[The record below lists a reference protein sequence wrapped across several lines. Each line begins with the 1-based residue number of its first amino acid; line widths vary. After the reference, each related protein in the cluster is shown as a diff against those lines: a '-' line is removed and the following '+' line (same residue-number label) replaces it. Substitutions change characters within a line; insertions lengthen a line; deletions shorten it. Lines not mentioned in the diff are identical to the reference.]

1 MALTTFKPLDF
12 EEYVAFDNGTDERY
26 ELVHG
31 GLVLMNPPT
40 GRHSAI
46 IELIHDH
53 FKAEIARKAHPWVSR
68 RDIGVRVDINGSR
81 LPDLCVMT
89 LEQEQAILEVSAVLQ
104 SPPVLVVEVV
114 SPSTAT
120 TDYRAKRSEYAVR
133 GIPEYWIADPVETK
147 VSVLILSEGFY
158 DLVEFRD
165 NEQIVSPTFVELTL
179 STAQIFGT
187 ARS

>member
-1 MALTTFKPLDF
+1 MNF
-12 EEYVAFDNGTDERY
+12 
-26 ELVHG
+26 G
-31 GLVLMNPPT
+31 G
-40 GRHSAI
+40 
-46 IELIHDH
+46 
-53 FKAEIARKAHPWVSR
+53 
-68 RDIGVRVDINGSR
+68 
-81 LPDLCVMT
+81 
-89 LEQEQAILEVSAVLQ
+89 Q
-104 SPPVLVVEVV
+104 
-114 SPSTAT
+114 
-120 TDYRAKRSEYAVR
+120 RSEYAVR